1 MASTYSPLLR
11 YELVGSG
18 EQAGV
23 WGNTTNVNLGTLV
36 EQSVAGV
43 TTIDATSLGGT
54 TYTLSALN
62 GAPDE
67 ARSMVLSFTGTAAS
81 AFTVVVPTSQKL
93 YVVRNATGQTIN
105 FKTAAQ
111 VTPQAV
117 DTANSTMIFCDGTNV
132 LPGIASPSVGTLTVS
147 GGGTGQTSFTA
158 GFVKSPG
165 GSTALTTAS
174 TVSLT
179 SDVSG
184 TLPVGSGGTG
194 VQTFGSFSG
203 IVKTAGGTSPLTA
216 SAVNLSSGEVTGTLG
231 VNNGGIG
238 IANPTSGR
246 LLLGNGTSPMTTLGG
261 TGTGNF
267 VAWNGTSWAEAVTL
281 GTTKGGTGLTSFT
294 SGGAVYASSSSTLTT
309 GTLPTTSGGTG
320 LSSYTTGNILY
331 ASATNTL
338 AALPIGSNGQYL
350 TVSGSGLPTWT
361 DAVSGGVTTFSAGS
375 TGLTPS
381 IATSGAINLGGTLN
395 VGSGGTGASTFTANA
410 LLVGAGTSAVTTI
423 SPGANKNVLQS
434 NGTTWT
440 SAALSA
446 ADITTGVLAAANGGT
461 ALSSYATGDIIY
473 ASALNTLS
481 KRTIGSSGQV
491 LSVSGGVPT
500 WSDLS
505 VSLTTQTTGTLPVS
519 KGGTNT
525 TSLTANGALYAN
537 SAGTTVLSGAL
548 PVLSGGT
555 GSSTVA
561 GAQTNLKIPYGPIFS
576 AYKDSNGTSQN
587 ITTSIGVDT
596 YGAVVELNAEEY
608 DSAGAFNTTT
618 YRFLPAVAGYYSFYG
633 IGRFYT
639 SGASGNVGVA
649 VEIRKNGLN
658 TAGNVYRGT
667 ETYSYL
673 ATSGELYLQAT
684 VNVMVY
690 LNGSTDYVELYALIV
705 TNGSTKQLR
714 DDYDSAGQTSR
725 LQGTLI
731 RYA

>member
-179 SDVSG
+179 SEVSG

-194 VQTFGSFSG
+194 VVSFVG
-203 IVKTAGGTSPLTA
+203 GGVVKSAGGTSALTA
-216 SAVNLSSGEVTGTLG
+216 SAVDLASGDVTGTLS
-231 VNNGGIG
+231 VARGGIG
-238 IANPTSGR
+238 ITNPTSGR
-246 LLLGNGTSPMTTLGG
+246 LLLGNGTSAMTTLGG

-267 VAWNGTSWAEAVTL
+267 VAWNGTSWAEATLL
-281 GTTKGGTGLTSFT
+281 GTTKGGTGLSSFT
-294 SGGAVYASSSSTLTT
+294 SGGAVYANSSSTLTT

-491 LSVSGGVPT
+491 LTVSGGVPVWAT
-500 WSDLS
+500 PAAGTVTS
-505 VSLTTQTTGTLPVS
+505 VQGSGGSTGLTVTGGPVTSSGTLTL
-519 KGGTNT
+519 GGT
-525 TSLTANGALYAN
+525 LA
-537 SAGTTVLSGAL
+537 AG
-548 PVLSGGT
+548 SGGT
-555 GSSTVA
+555 GATTVA

>member
-1 MASTYSPLLR
+1 
-11 YELVGSG
+11 
-18 EQAGV
+18 
-23 WGNTTNVNLGTLV
+23 
-36 EQSVAGV
+36 
-43 TTIDATSLGGT
+43 
-54 TYTLSALN
+54 
-62 GAPDE
+62 
-67 ARSMVLSFTGTAAS
+67 
-81 AFTVVVPTSQKL
+81 
-93 YVVRNATGQTIN
+93 
-105 FKTAAQ
+105 
-111 VTPQAV
+111 
-117 DTANSTMIFCDGTNV
+117 MIFCDGTNV

-179 SDVSG
+179 SEVSG

-194 VQTFGSFSG
+194 VVSFVG
-203 IVKTAGGTSPLTA
+203 GGVVKSAGGTSALTA
-216 SAVNLSSGEVTGTLG
+216 SAVDLASGDVTGTLS
-231 VNNGGIG
+231 VARGGIG
-238 IANPTSGR
+238 ITNPTSGR
-246 LLLGNGTSPMTTLGG
+246 LLLGNGVSAMTTLGG

-267 VAWNGTSWAEAVTL
+267 VAWNGSSWAEAVTL

-338 AALPIGSNGQYL
+338 AALPIGTSGQYL

-361 DAVSGGVTTFSAGS
+361 NAVSGGVTTFSAGS
-375 TGLTPS
+375 TGFTPVA
-381 IATSGAINLGGTLN
+381 ATSGAVTLGGTLN

-410 LLVGAGTSAVTTI
+410 ILVGAGTSAVTTI
-423 SPGANKNVLQS
+423 SPGSNKNVLQS
-434 NGTTWT
+434 NGTTWAST
-440 SAALSA
+440 ALSA

-491 LSVSGGVPT
+491 LTVSGGVPVWASPAT
-500 WSDLS
+500 SGTVTS
-505 VSLTTQTTGTLPVS
+505 VQGSGGSTGLTVTGGPITSSGTLTL
-519 KGGTNT
+519 GGTLVVGN
-525 TSLTANGALYAN
+525 
-537 SAGTTVLSGAL
+537 
-548 PVLSGGT
+548 GGT
-555 GSSTVA
+555 GATTVA
-561 GAQTNLKIPYGPIFS
+561 GAQTNLQIPYGPIFS
-576 AYKDSNGTSQN
+576 AYKDSNGTAQN
-587 ITTSIGVDT
+587 LPSIGTNT
-596 YGAVVELNAEEY
+596 YGAVVELNVEEY
-608 DSAGAFNTTT
+608 DSATAFNTTT

-639 SGASGNVGVA
+639 AGASGNIVTT
-649 VEIRKNGLN
+649 VELRKNGLS

-667 ETYSYL
+667 ETAAYL
-673 ATSGELYLQAT
+673 ASSGDITLQAT

-690 LNGSTDYVELYALIV
+690 LNGSTDFIELYAVMV
-705 TNGSTKQLR
+705 TNGSTRQLR
-714 DDYDSAGQTSR
+714 DEYDLAGQTSR

>member
-165 GSTALTTAS
+165 GSTALTSAS

-179 SDVSG
+179 SEVSG

-194 VQTFGSFSG
+194 VQSFVGGG
-203 IVKTAGGTSPLTA
+203 IVKSAGGTSNLTA
-216 SAVNLSSGEVTGTLG
+216 SAVDLASGDVTGTLT
-231 VNNGGIG
+231 VARGGIG
-238 IANPTSGR
+238 ITNPTSGR
-246 LLLGNGTSPMTTLGG
+246 LLLGNGTSAMTTLGG

-267 VAWNGTSWAEAVTL
+267 VAWNGTSWAEATLL
-281 GTTKGGTGLTSFT
+281 GTTKGGTGLSSFT
-294 SGGAVYASSSSTLTT
+294 SGGAVYANSSSTLTT

-491 LSVSGGVPT
+491 LTVSGGVPVWAT
-500 WSDLS
+500 PAAGTVTS
-505 VSLTTQTTGTLPVS
+505 VQGSGGSTGLTVTGGPVTSSGTLTL
-519 KGGTNT
+519 GGT
-525 TSLTANGALYAN
+525 LA
-537 SAGTTVLSGAL
+537 AG
-548 PVLSGGT
+548 SGGT
-555 GSSTVA
+555 GATTVA